1 MSVSM
6 VNKDKSL
13 VTICENLIMLN
24 LQKIRKM
31 AYNQSEKNQESQKSS
46 TLLEDGHA
54 ANVGDGKCLK
64 VAVCIYRVVIFKRE
78 DG

>member
-46 TLLEDGHA
+46 TLLEDGRA

-64 VAVCIYRVVIFKRE
+64 IAVCIYRVVIFKRE